1 MKQISELLDILIKN
15 QDTLTIGENLSEESE
30 NVEVRLV
37 SNNNNDND
45 NEESNFVDDDN
56 DDDDLGND
64 YWFVAVNMY
73 VKLVS

>member
-1 MKQISELLDILIKN
+1 MFEADFRIVRYPYQQSRYINNWRESLWRIRECRGK
-15 QDTLTIGENLSEESE
+15 IGLY
-30 NVEVRLV
+30 
-37 SNNNNDND
+37 DND

-64 YWFVAVNMY
+64 YWFVTVNMY

>member
-1 MKQISELLDILIKN
+1 M
-15 QDTLTIGENLSEESE
+15 
-30 NVEVRLV
+30 V
-37 SNNNNDND
+37 SNND
-45 NEESNFVDDDN
+45 NEERNIVDDDN